1 MHLSYPKVAQIER
14 EYSFN
19 GGLNDSSFADS
30 MCFANFVTVVTVTA
44 VTKLRL
50 MKFYNRTFEIKELQ
64 RIQKLSFDSYS
75 RMTVITGRRRIG
87 KTSLAVEA
95 TKGDVPTVYL
105 FVSRK
110 NEAALCEEFSQ
121 LISSALGTYVPSEI
135 KSFRSLFQ
143 IVMELARTRRFTLI
157 LDEFQEFEYV
167 NPSVYSDVQNLWDQY
182 RKQTHLNL
190 ILMGSV
196 FSMMHKIF
204 EGYKEPLFGR
214 ADNIIRLAGFG
225 TETLK
230 EIMNDYRPGYNND
243 ELLALYAFTGGVP
256 KYIEL
261 LSENTDLSVNGM
273 LDFMVRDNSP
283 FTDEGK
289 NILIE
294 EFGKDYG
301 VYFSILSCIASGINT
316 QPSIE
321 AALGGI
327 SVGGQLRRLVEDY
340 SLIVRL
346 RPIMSKEGTHSV
358 RYDINDN
365 FLKFWFRYYDKNKS
379 MVEIKNFVLL
389 RKIIDDDY
397 TTFSGPM
404 LERYFRLKMMESH
417 RYSAIGSWWER
428 KKGKEANEI
437 DIIGVSAEGKK
448 VLVAEVK
455 RQRRNYD
462 HKEFMAKVDCVRT
475 RILSKYNIETR
486 LLTLEDM

>member
-1 MHLSYPKVAQIER
+1 
-14 EYSFN
+14 
-19 GGLNDSSFADS
+19 
-30 MCFANFVTVVTVTA
+30 
-44 VTKLRL
+44 
-50 MKFYNRTFEIKELQ
+50 MKFYNRTSEIKELQ
-64 RIQKLSFDSYS
+64 RIQKLSFESYS

-95 TKGDVPTVYL
+95 TQGKASTVYL

-110 NEAALCEEFSQ
+110 NETALCEEFTQ
-121 LISSALGTYVPSEI
+121 LISSGLNTYVPPGI
-135 KSFRSLFQ
+135 QSFRSLFQ
-143 IVMELARTRRFTLI
+143 LVMELAKTRQFNLI
-157 LDEFQEFEYV
+157 IDEFQEFEYV
-167 NPSVYSDVQNLWDQY
+167 NSSVYSDIQNLWDQY
-182 RKQTHLNL
+182 RKQTHLHL

-214 ADNIIRLAGFG
+214 ADNIIRLTGFG

-230 EIMNDYRPGYNND
+230 EIMNDYRPGYDND
-243 ELLALYAFTGGVP
+243 ELLALYSFTGGVP

-261 LSENTDLSVNGM
+261 LSENTDLSINGM
-273 LDFMVRDNSP
+273 LDYMVRDNSP

-301 VYFSILSCIASGINT
+301 VYFSILSCIAYGINT
-316 QPSIE
+316 QTSIE

-327 SVGGQLRRLVEDY
+327 SIGGQLRRLMEDY
-340 SLIVRL
+340 SLITRH
-346 RPIMSKEGTHSV
+346 RPILSKEGTHSV
-358 RYDINDN
+358 RYDLNDN
-365 FLKFWFRYYDKNKS
+365 FLKFWFRYYDKNQS
-379 MVEIKNFVLL
+379 IVEIRNFGLL
-389 RKIIDDDY
+389 RKIIKEDY
-397 TTFSGPM
+397 TTFSGSM
-404 LERYFRLKMMESH
+404 LEKYFRLKMIESH
-417 RYSAIGSWWER
+417 QYSAIGSWWER

-437 DIIGVSAEGKK
+437 DIVGLFAEEKK
-448 VLVAEVK
+448 ALVAEVK

-462 HKEFMAKVDCVRT
+462 HKDFMEKVECIKT

>member
-1 MHLSYPKVAQIER
+1 
-14 EYSFN
+14 
-19 GGLNDSSFADS
+19 
-30 MCFANFVTVVTVTA
+30 
-44 VTKLRL
+44 
-50 MKFYNRTFEIKELQ
+50 MKFYNRTAEIAELQ
-64 RIQKLSFDSYS
+64 RIQKLAFDSYS

-95 TKGDVPTVYL
+95 TKGKSPTVYL

-110 NEAALCEEFSQ
+110 NEAALCEEFST
-121 LISSALGTYVPSEI
+121 LISSTLGAYIPSGVRNF
-135 KSFRSLFQ
+135 SGLFQ
-143 IVMELARTRRFTLI
+143 MIMELAKTRQFNLI
-157 LDEFQEFEYV
+157 IDEFQEFEFV

-182 RKQTHLNL
+182 RKNTHLNL

-196 FSMMHKIF
+196 FSMMHRIF

-214 ADNIIRLAGFG
+214 ADNIIRLTGFG

-230 EIMNDYRPGYNND
+230 AIMADHRTEYDND
-243 ELLALYAFTGGVP
+243 ELLALYTFTGGVP

-261 LSENTDLSVNGM
+261 LCENTDLSIKGM
-273 LDFMVRDNSP
+273 LDFIVRDNSP

-316 QPSIE
+316 QSLIE

-327 SVGGQLRRLVEDY
+327 SIGGQLHRLIEDY
-340 SLIVRL
+340 SLITRL
-346 RPIMSKEGTHSV
+346 RPIMSKEGTHNV

-379 MVEIKNFVLL
+379 VVEIRNFELL
-389 RKIIDDDY
+389 RKIIEDDY
-397 TTFSGPM
+397 TTFAGHQ
-404 LERYFRLKMMESH
+404 LEKYFRMKMMES
-417 RYSAIGSWWER
+417 RRFSAIGQWWER
-428 KKGKEANEI
+428 KKGKAANEI
-437 DIIGVSAEGKK
+437 DIVGILEDGKTAI
-448 VLVAEVK
+448 VAEVK
-455 RQRRNYD
+455 RQKRNYE
-462 HKEFMAKVDCVRT
+462 HKEFMEKVE
-475 RILSKYNIETR
+475 RIRACALSKYSIETR

>member
-1 MHLSYPKVAQIER
+1 
-14 EYSFN
+14 
-19 GGLNDSSFADS
+19 
-30 MCFANFVTVVTVTA
+30 
-44 VTKLRL
+44 
-50 MKFYNRTFEIKELQ
+50 MKFYNRTSEIKELQ

-95 TKGDVPTVYL
+95 TKGDTPTVYL

-110 NEAALCEEFSQ
+110 NEAALCDEFSM
-121 LISSALGTYVPSEI
+121 LISSTLGVYIPSEI

-143 IVMELARTRRFTLI
+143 MVLELGKTRRFNFI
-157 LDEFQEFEYV
+157 IDEFQEFEYV
-167 NPSVYSDVQNLWDQY
+167 NPSVYSDMQNLWDQY
-182 RKQTHLNL
+182 RKHTHLNL

-214 ADNIIRLAGFG
+214 ADNIIRLTGFG

-230 EIMNDYRPGYNND
+230 EIMNDHRPGYDND
-243 ELLALYAFTGGVP
+243 ELLALYTFTGGVP

-261 LSENTDLSVNGM
+261 LSENTDLSINGM

-301 VYFSILSCIASGINT
+301 VYFSILSCIACGINT
-316 QPSIE
+316 QASIE

-327 SVGGQLRRLVEDY
+327 SIRGQLRRLIEDY
-340 SLIVRL
+340 LLIIRL
-346 RPIMSKEGTHSV
+346 RPIMSKEGTHNV

-379 MVEIKNFVLL
+379 MVEIRNFVLL
-389 RKIIDDDY
+389 RKIINDDY
-397 TTFSGPM
+397 TTFSGTM
-404 LERYFRLKMMESH
+404 LEKYFRLKMMESH
-417 RYSAIGSWWER
+417 QYSAIGSWWER

-455 RQRRNYD
+455 RQQRNYD
-462 HKEFMAKVDCVRT
+462 HKEFMRKVECVKT
-475 RILSKYNIETR
+475 HILSTYKIETR
-486 LLTLEDM
+486 LFTLEDM